1 MLFAA
6 LIILCT
12 LFLYGAVYFKYRP
25 SPPPPKNQYNL
36 SDRREIRC
44 SSCNYDLRGSLHSC
58 ICPECG
64 TPFEVYAKMRHPQ

>member
-44 SSCNYDLRGSLHSC
+44 SSGRGGRASLL
-58 ICPECG
+58 G
-64 TPFEVYAKMRHPQ
+64 GDYR